1 MVPEMICEELTGAGG
16 GGLREALGEDE
27 GREQQ
32 PLFLHAAHGS
42 GS

>member
-1 MVPEMICEELTGAGG
+1 MTYEALTGAGG

-32 PLFLHAAHGS
+32 PLFLLAAHGS
-42 GS
+42 SAS